1 MAHAARAK
9 HVTPAMWTAR
19 GEKTPDWV
27 TRVGPARSCV
37 GSGEER
43 MGNRSGR
50 WEISEDCDW
59 EDAVVREN
67 AGRRFEVGRRGVGR
81 GVAHL
86 GVRASHE
93 VARVVHEIGPY
104 LYEEVSDQRA
114 GSLHPPRLAAAGG
127 RQRRPHQEGHRRR
140 GQRLGSRRG
149 DPPGDA
155 ALDFGRPRR
164 FRFTPRVR
172 RIAVP
177 SPRRRSRGPAL
188 HDVPSPSRLCAHR
201 WRAAHL
207 TAIS

>member
-1 MAHAARAK
+1 MSVDR
-9 HVTPAMWTAR
+9 
-19 GEKTPDWV
+19 DWV
-27 TRVGPARSCV
+27 LRENV
-37 GSGEER
+37 
-43 MGNRSGR
+43 
-50 WEISEDCDW
+50 
-59 EDAVVREN
+59 VVREN
-67 AGRRFEVGRRGVGR
+67 VGRRFEVGRRGVGR

-127 RQRRPHQEGHRRR
+127 GQRRPHQEGHRRR

-149 DPPGDA
+149 DPPGDV
-155 ALDFGRPRR
+155 ALDFGRPRG

-188 HDVPSPSRLCAHR
+188 HDVPSIVCPPWRGQRTSFRYFADVLCTTFPKFVVRKRVSRSPFIR
-201 WRAAHL
+201 GGR
-207 TAIS
+207 SP

>member
-1 MAHAARAK
+1 MSVDR
-9 HVTPAMWTAR
+9 
-19 GEKTPDWV
+19 DWV
-27 TRVGPARSCV
+27 LRENV
-37 GSGEER
+37 
-43 MGNRSGR
+43 
-50 WEISEDCDW
+50 
-59 EDAVVREN
+59 VVREN
-67 AGRRFEVGRRGVGR
+67 VGRRFEVGRRGVGR